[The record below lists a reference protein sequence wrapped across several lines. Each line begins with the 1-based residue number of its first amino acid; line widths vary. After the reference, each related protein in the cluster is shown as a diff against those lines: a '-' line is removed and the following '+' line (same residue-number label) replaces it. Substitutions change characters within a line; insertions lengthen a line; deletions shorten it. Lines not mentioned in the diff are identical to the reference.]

1 MIVEIPVF
9 FAKGKT
15 PMRVE
20 LQIRTNGF
28 GQHWNINFAIKRIEE
43 MPAMMR

>member
-20 LQIRTNGF
+20 LQIRTNGMDLE
-28 GQHWNINFAIKRIEE
+28 GKAKTKNGVKRLCF
-43 MPAMMR
+43 P